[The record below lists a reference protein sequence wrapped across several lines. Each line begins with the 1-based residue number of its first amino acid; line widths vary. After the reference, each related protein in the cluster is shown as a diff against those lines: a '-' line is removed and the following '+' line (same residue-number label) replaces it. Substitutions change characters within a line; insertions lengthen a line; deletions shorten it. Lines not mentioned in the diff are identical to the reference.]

1 MNVLSLCFRSCIRP
15 EVSRT
20 STFGKK
26 GVSHGQYYEQ
36 HLKYIVLNANPYD
49 FLASDL
55 NYLLKVCLVVQYVC
69 ISYSVLTLIAQFIVD
84 NNYNACWCHVVYEL
98 MSVQLFIT

>member
-69 ISYSVLTLIAQFIVD
+69 ISYSVLTLIAQLLLTI
-84 NNYNACWCHVVYEL
+84 
-98 MSVQLFIT
+98 ITMPVGVMLCMN